1 MRQTMVLGLC
11 VLFSMSLRLVV
22 VRARGDV
29 TATAP

>member
-22 VRARGDV
+22 GAGPRDAA
-29 TATAP
+29 ATAP